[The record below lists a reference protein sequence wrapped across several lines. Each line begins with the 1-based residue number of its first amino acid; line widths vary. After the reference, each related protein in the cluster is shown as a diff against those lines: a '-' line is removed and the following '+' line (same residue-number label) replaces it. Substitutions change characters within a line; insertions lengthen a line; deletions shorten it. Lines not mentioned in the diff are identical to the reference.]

1 MTSRQRSPRRRYR
14 KAADRRVWV
23 FSELNH
29 ELTPE
34 TMAKVLTSA
43 ALEQARLENDA
54 QQQQQQQRD
63 DPAERPTLSFEERG
77 EEAGS

>member
-43 ALEQARLENDA
+43 ALEQARLEHDA
-54 QQQQQQQRD
+54 QQQRVD
-63 DPAERPTLSFEERG
+63 SAEGPRLSFEGRNEG
-77 EEAGS
+77 AGL

>member
-1 MTSRQRSPRRRYR
+1 MTSRRSAPRRRYR

-43 ALEQARLENDA
+43 ALEQARLEHDA
-54 QQQQQQQRD
+54 QQQRD
-63 DPAERPTLSFEERG
+63 DPAERPTLSLEEHG
-77 EEAGS
+77 AEAGS

>member
-1 MTSRQRSPRRRYR
+1 MTSRRSAPRRRYR

-43 ALEQARLENDA
+43 ALEQARLEHDA
-54 QQQQQQQRD
+54 QQQRV
-63 DPAERPTLSFEERG
+63 DPAERPRRSFEERG